1 MKKHVDLLWTGGW
14 DSTFRLCQLSRIP
27 GIEVQPFYVQH
38 PQRTSIAF
46 EFKAMEK
53 IYNILSKRKE
63 TVADLLPV
71 KIIKFEDIVISDEIS
86 SAFKRLRQ
94 RFPNLGGQY
103 EFLAAFAQLHPG
115 IELGEE
121 HYYEKPGTLSQILIA
136 GGLSVD
142 TDGIGNLLQ
151 DCKDSDIKL
160 IFGNYTYP
168 IVSLKEIEMRDWVQK
183 WRYKDVMRHIWF
195 CQHPVDGKP
204 CGVCT
209 PCCIKMHSG
218 MEFLL
223 PVIAQKNY
231 RILKYLENKKA
242 LPERFKLFIWD
253 EFRKEKVIF
262 RALEKKGQ
270 NTISL
275 QKNQANLLKE
285 IDYYNNLIMK
295 FR

>member
-1 MKKHVDLLWTGGW
+1 MEKHIDLLWTGGW
-14 DSTFRLCQLSRIP
+14 DSTFRLCQLSRMQV
-27 GIEVQPFYVQH
+27 EVQPFYIQH
-38 PQRTSIAF
+38 PQRTNTAF

-53 IYNILSKRKE
+53 IYNILSKKRD
-63 TVADLLPV
+63 TVANLLPV
-71 KIIKFEDIVISDEIS
+71 KIVRFEDITITDDISA
-86 SAFKRLRQ
+86 AFKRLRQ

-103 EFLAAFAQLHPG
+103 EFLAAFTQLYPG

-142 TDGIGNLLQ
+142 TDGIGILSQ

-168 IVSLKEIEMRDWVQK
+168 IVSLKEIEMRELIQK

-218 MEFLL
+218 MELLL
-223 PVIAQKNY
+223 PAAARKNY
-231 RILKYLENKKA
+231 RILKYLESKKI
-242 LPERFKLFIWD
+242 LSERFKQFIW
-253 EFRKEKVIF
+253 EGFRKEMAVF
-262 RALEKKGQ
+262 CALEKGGK

-275 QKNQANLLKE
+275 QKNKSKLLEE
-285 IDYYNNLIMK
+285 ISYYNNLIMN